1 MRCLLA
7 IDQGT
12 TGTTLIL
19 FDEQGNEVDR
29 RYQTIKQHYPRP
41 GWVEH
46 DPVEIWE
53 GIRAMMQELAA
64 IHSLDHHNL
73 AGIGITNQRETVVVW
88 DKETGQP
95 VYPAI
100 VWQCRRTAD
109 LCQRLK
115 REGHEEAIRQ
125 KTGLLL
131 DPYFSAT
138 KLKWILDNVP
148 EARKKAARGELLC
161 GTIDSWLIW
170 KLTGGRVHV
179 TDVSNASRT
188 LLLDIQRL
196 EWDPKL
202 CRLFEVPMEM
212 LPDVRPSSA
221 VLGVTQDVP
230 GFPSGV
236 PIGGCAGD
244 QQAALFGQACF
255 YRGMIKT
262 TYGTGAFLLLNTGR
276 ERHLPGKGLLS
287 TVAWAI
293 GDLAEVEYAV
303 EGSVFIAGAAIQWL
317 RDELGI
323 LETAA
328 QSEGMALSVPD
339 TGGVYFVPAFVGL
352 GAPYW
357 DPFARGTIVGLTR
370 GTRKEHLV
378 RAALEA
384 IAYQVKD
391 VVDSMAELT
400 GIAPETVRVDGGGA
414 ANRFLVQFQADI
426 LGMAVERPKF
436 LETTALG
443 AAYLA
448 GLAVGVWQDQEELSR
463 LWQLDQVFRPEIDY
477 QRRRSLLTGWRRAV
491 ERAKE
496 WEQED
501 RRQ

>member
-323 LETAA
+323 LKTAA